1 MNQYFKD
8 FETKLQVAEEK
19 LDILSEWHANKGHTG
34 AAEVADECRTAIT
47 SLWIEFYRLS
57 EAYKAREAEHE
68 AFFDSNVTNLL
79 DELKRYDDE
88 VEKRYMERHGQRPN
102 YLLYDFLAKGVRNWT
117 DPDRQAIDNTTNIW
131 YYLRSLIVSDLRSK
145 ETKNH
150 E

>member
-1 MNQYFKD
+1 MNQYFEE
-8 FETKLQVAEEK
+8 FEERLQIAEEK
-19 LDILSEWHANKGHTG
+19 LDVLSEWHIAKAHKG
-34 AAEVADECRTAIT
+34 AAEIAEECRTTIT
-47 SLWIEFYRLS
+47 FLWVEFYKLS

-68 AFFDSNVTNLL
+68 AFFNTNVTNLL

-88 VEKRYMERHGQRPN
+88 VEKRYMEQYGQRPN

-117 DPDRQAIDNTTNIW
+117 DLNRQAIDNTTNIW